1 MVFRIAQSVCVFAL
15 LLFMTAGQPARAS
28 EPATAAAPQLVM
40 AERLDCPWCM
50 AWHREIG
57 PGYPLSDEGRL
68 APLRRVDLDKAWPA
82 GLPKAGGVIY
92 TPTFLLVA
100 CGREIGRITGYPGA
114 DFFYPKLDHLL
125 EQLGQAKNPDGS
137 CS

>member
-1 MVFRIAQSVCVFAL
+1 MVFRIAQSICVFVL
-15 LLFMTAGQPARAS
+15 LLFMAAGQSVRA
-28 EPATAAAPQLVM
+28 ADTAAPQLVM
-40 AERLDCPWCM
+40 AERSDCPWCL

-57 PGYPLSDEGRL
+57 PGYPLSDEGKR

-82 GLPKAGGVIY
+82 GVPKASGVIY

-114 DFFYPKLDHLL
+114 DFFYPKLDQLL
-125 EQLGQAKNPDGS
+125 ERLVQAEKPDGS

>member
-15 LLFMTAGQPARAS
+15 ALFLAAGRPVLAA
-28 EPATAAAPQLVM
+28 ETAAPQLVM
-40 AERLDCPWCM
+40 AERADCPWCL

-57 PGYPLSDEGRL
+57 PGYPLSDEGKRV
-68 APLRRVDLDKAWPA
+68 PLRRVDLDKPWPA
-82 GLPKAGGVIY
+82 GVPKASGVIY

-125 EQLGQAKNPDGS
+125 EQLGQAEKPDGS
-137 CS
+137 CT

>member
-1 MVFRIAQSVCVFAL
+1 MMFFRIAQLMCALWLALFAL
-15 LLFMTAGQPARAS
+15 PGQAGSAAS
-28 EPATAAAPQLVM
+28 GPQLVM
-40 AERLDCPWCM
+40 AERLDCPWCL

-57 PGYPLSDEGRL
+57 PGYPLSDEGKL
-68 APLRRVDLDKAWPA
+68 APLRRVDLDKTWPA
-82 GLPKAGGVIY
+82 DLPKAAGVIF

-114 DFFYPKLDHLL
+114 DFFYPKLDQLL
-125 EQLGQAKNPDGS
+125 EQLGEIKKSNES

>member
-1 MVFRIAQSVCVFAL
+1 
-15 LLFMTAGQPARAS
+15 
-28 EPATAAAPQLVM
+28 
-40 AERLDCPWCM
+40 M

-68 APLRRVDLDKAWPA
+68 ASLRRVDLDKAWPA

-114 DFFYPKLDHLL
+114 DFFYPQLDPLL
-125 EQLGQAKNPDGS
+125 EQLGQEKNPHGEYSKVFFQKPPLDKNRII
-137 CS
+137 